1 MKTQTAMEPEP
12 ARSAAAPSGGLL
24 ERVHRIYESI
34 ANRAY
39 ELFERRGGHHG
50 HDLEDWLTAESEL
63 LVPVPVHI
71 KQDDKQLTVRA
82 EVPGF
87 DKADIRVSVEGNRLL
102 ISGIRR
108 KTDEN
113 RKANAF
119 SASESSEE
127 FLRVLDLPE
136 AVDPSKA
143 EARLDS
149 GTLNIVLPKAEG
161 EETSLTEIR
170 VK

>member
-12 ARSAAAPSGGLL
+12 ARSGAAPSGGLL

-39 ELFERRGGHHG
+39 DLFEHRGGDHG

-63 LVPVPVHI
+63 LVPVSVHI
-71 KQDDKQLTVRA
+71 TQDDKQFTVRA
-82 EVPGF
+82 EAPGF
-87 DKADIRVSVEGNRLL
+87 DAADIKVSVEGRRLL
-102 ISGIRR
+102 ISGIRW

-113 RKANAF
+113 RKGKAF
-119 SASESSEE
+119 YASESSEE

-136 AVDPSKA
+136 AVDPSKT
-143 EARLDS
+143 EARVDS
-149 GTLNIVLPKAEG
+149 GALNIVLPKAVG

-170 VK
+170 VQ